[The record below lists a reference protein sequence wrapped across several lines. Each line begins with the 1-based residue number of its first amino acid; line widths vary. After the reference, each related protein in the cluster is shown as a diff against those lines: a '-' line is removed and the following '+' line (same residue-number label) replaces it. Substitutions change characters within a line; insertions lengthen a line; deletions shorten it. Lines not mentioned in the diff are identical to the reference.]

1 MENELP
7 THEEWSRL
15 FEAATKVKALA
26 PWEWME
32 EADLFG
38 VQDPETG
45 EVYYVSVMGTLGE
58 HLAVAAYPGLKG
70 LAGFWAMHEGM
81 LRQTPEAFLLV
92 PQLQVSFEDRETLS
106 SRDRQLIKDTGFKFR
121 GRQSWPQFRSW
132 RPAHVPWYLE
142 GWEARVL
149 AHILE
154 QALDVA
160 PRFAENPGLLSPGRN
175 TYLVRTARDASGV
188 WLWQDSRQ
196 IVTAPPP
203 DDIVIEIDT
212 GLFDRLRSLPL
223 SKAAIEIGVSMLPSA
238 VQDGDE
244 RPYYPYS
251 VLLVDAKSGFIL
263 ATELLT
269 PQPSMVAMWGRLAE
283 AVASKLAVYQKLP
296 GKLKV
301 GTELLAGL
309 LQPLSEELGLK
320 VELAQR
326 LPALEEAQASMRSM
340 WR

>member
-7 THEEWSRL
+7 THREWSRL
-15 FEAATKVKALA
+15 FEAAIKVKMLA
-26 PWEWME
+26 PWEWMG

-45 EVYYVSVMGTLGE
+45 VVYYVSIMGNLGE
-58 HLAVAAYPGLKG
+58 HLAVAAYPGIQG
-70 LAGFWAMHEGM
+70 LAGFWSMHEGT
-81 LRQTPEAFLLV
+81 LLQTPESFLLV
-92 PQLQVSFEDRETLS
+92 PQLHASFEDREILS
-106 SRDRQLIKDTGFKFR
+106 ARDRQLIKDTGFKFR

-149 AHILE
+149 AHVLE

-160 PRFAENPGLLSPGRN
+160 PRFAANSGLLSPGRN

-196 IVTAPPP
+196 IVTTPPP
-203 DDIVIEIDT
+203 DEINIEIET
-212 GLFDRLRSLPL
+212 GLLDYLRGLPL
-223 SKAAIEIGVSMLPSA
+223 SKAAIEIGVSMLPAA

-326 LPALEEAQASMRSM
+326 LPALEDAQASMRSM